1 MPAARLPDRLPAGAH
16 LRGGGRRCDAGFSA
30 EPGDG
35 GAEGELAVAAVVVA
49 ARAVFQRDE
58 PVVPVRA
65 HDGFEVLEH
74 AEVEWVFAGLAVEDC
89 ELFLG
94 SRGWWGGVV
103 VC

>member
-1 MPAARLPDRLPAGAH
+1 MPAARLPGWLPAGAH
-16 LRGGGRRCDAGFSA
+16 LRGGRGCDAGFLA
-30 EPGDG
+30 DPRDG
-35 GAEGELAVAAVVVA
+35 GAKGELAVAAVVVA

-58 PVVPVRA
+58 PVVPVRS

-74 AEVEWVFAGLAVEDC
+74 AEIEWVFAGLAVEDR

-94 SRGWWGGVV
+94 SRGWLGGVV